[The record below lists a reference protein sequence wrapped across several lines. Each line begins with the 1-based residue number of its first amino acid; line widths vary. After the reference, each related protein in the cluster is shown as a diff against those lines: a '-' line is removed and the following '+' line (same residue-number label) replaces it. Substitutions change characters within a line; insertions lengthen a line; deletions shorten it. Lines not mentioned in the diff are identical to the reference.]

1 MIEMFKDKNM
11 QKSMLISAGI
21 MTLIVLEVLG
31 LVGVYPYEWL
41 KFLAWLIFVSFV
53 LLFLTIILGFMVYDY
68 LYDD

>member
-21 MTLIVLEVLG
+21 MILIVLEVLG
-31 LVGVYPYEWL
+31 LVGAYPCEWL
-41 KFLAWLIFVSFV
+41 NFLAWLIFVSFV
-53 LLFLTIILGFMVYDY
+53 LLFLTIILGLMVYDY

>member
-31 LVGVYPYEWL
+31 LVGVYPCEWL
-41 KFLAWLIFVSFV
+41 NFLAWLIFVSFV
-53 LLFLTIILGFMVYDY
+53 LLFLAIILGLMVYDY

>member
-31 LVGVYPYEWL
+31 LVGAYPYEWL

-53 LLFLTIILGFMVYDY
+53 LLFLTIILGLMVYDY

>member
-53 LLFLTIILGFMVYDY
+53 LLFLTIILGLMVYDY

>member
-21 MTLIVLEVLG
+21 MILIVLEVLG
-31 LVGVYPYEWL
+31 LVGVYPCEWL
-41 KFLAWLIFVSFV
+41 NFLAWLIFVSFV
-53 LLFLTIILGFMVYDY
+53 LLFLTIILGLMVYDY

>member
-31 LVGVYPYEWL
+31 LVGVYPCEWL
-41 KFLAWLIFVSFV
+41 NFLAWLIFVSFV
-53 LLFLTIILGFMVYDY
+53 LLFFTIILGLMVYDY

>member
-1 MIEMFKDKNM
+1 MFKDKNM

-31 LVGVYPYEWL
+31 LVGVYPCEWL
-41 KFLAWLIFVSFV
+41 NFLAWLIFVSFV
-53 LLFLTIILGFMVYDY
+53 LLFLTIILGLMVYDY

>member
-11 QKSMLISAGI
+11 QKSMLISASI

-41 KFLAWLIFVSFV
+41 NFLAWLIFVSFV
-53 LLFLTIILGFMVYDY
+53 LLFLTIILGLMVYDY

>member
-21 MTLIVLEVLG
+21 MTLIVLEALG
-31 LVGVYPYEWL
+31 LVGVYPCEWL
-41 KFLAWLIFVSFV
+41 NFLAWLIFVSFV
-53 LLFLTIILGFMVYDY
+53 LLFLTIILGLMVYDY

>member
-31 LVGVYPYEWL
+31 LVGVYPCEWL
-41 KFLAWLIFVSFV
+41 NFLAWLIFVSFV
-53 LLFLTIILGFMVYDY
+53 LLFLTIILGLMVYDY

>member
-31 LVGVYPYEWL
+31 LVGVYPCEWL
-41 KFLAWLIFVSFV
+41 NFLAWLIFVSYV
-53 LLFLTIILGFMVYDY
+53 LLFLTIILGLMVYDY

>member
-1 MIEMFKDKNM
+1 M

-31 LVGVYPYEWL
+31 LVGVYPCEWL
-41 KFLAWLIFVSFV
+41 NFLAWLIFVSFV
-53 LLFLTIILGFMVYDY
+53 LLFLAIILGLMVYDY